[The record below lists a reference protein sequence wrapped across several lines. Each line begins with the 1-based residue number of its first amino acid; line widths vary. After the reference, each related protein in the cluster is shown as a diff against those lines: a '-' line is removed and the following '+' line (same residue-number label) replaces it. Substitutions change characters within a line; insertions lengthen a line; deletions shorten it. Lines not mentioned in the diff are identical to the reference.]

1 MATHKSYDR
10 KVAEVFGYPPE
21 ASSSEALRVRK
32 AYDCPFLGTRCAK
45 PSQHRDYDPNIPFG
59 ACSVWHR
66 GQGIS
71 EPRPYVICPIRFV
84 QDRRI
89 FLDAS
94 RLLRPRDGTEVIVL
108 PEIGLPMGRIDYF
121 LSLFDISIHQV
132 VDFIVLEVM
141 ACSTTNTGDVLRS
154 FHDILGGQI
163 TEKRLKYGINFRQ
176 VVSRMMV
183 QVLAKAYACEKWNKR
198 MVWAVQDVLYR
209 YMQATTKLDLKSIP
223 LDDLEKP
230 PPEMSILFFIYGMEM
245 NKEQNRFELKLHE
258 IYGGTKESFA
268 RVLEPMEVPE
278 TEELLK
284 LLQAKI
290 QNKESAFSIHTPL
303 SESLAKVAREI
314 VRESPT
320 DYGSNE

>member
-1 MATHKSYDR
+1 
-10 KVAEVFGYPPE
+10 
-21 ASSSEALRVRK
+21 
-32 AYDCPFLGTRCAK
+32 
-45 PSQHRDYDPNIPFG
+45 
-59 ACSVWHR
+59 
-66 GQGIS
+66 
-71 EPRPYVICPIRFV
+71 
-84 QDRRI
+84 
-89 FLDAS
+89 
-94 RLLRPRDGTEVIVL
+94 
-108 PEIGLPMGRIDYF
+108 
-121 LSLFDISIHQV
+121 
-132 VDFIVLEVM
+132 
-141 ACSTTNTGDVLRS
+141 
-154 FHDILGGQI
+154 
-163 TEKRLKYGINFRQ
+163 
-176 VVSRMMV
+176 
-183 QVLAKAYACEKWNKR
+183 

-209 YMQATTKLDLKSIP
+209 YMQATTKLALKSIP

-278 TEELLK
+278 PEALLK

-314 VRESPT
+314 VHESPT